1 MMIQRPRLTADSIK
15 QLKCDI
21 KAVSNELSH
30 QINHPKPFPVTTT
43 QNAVSKLMGYSSFSE
58 LNVYKA
64 SLSLGVKPDEIDY
77 ISDVTAAELLSVYDI
92 GYRVQ
97 HRLND
102 VLDALRER
110 KAGTDSQLTSISA
123 SAFKNAY
130 DTDEVNGGLL
140 NLATGLPSSGNLYA
154 NAAMFDGF
162 GEGDMFT
169 VSHNEQTFTY
179 TVMSLGE
186 IGGTGMP
193 VLQINKGIWVEGD
206 NGAMCVG

>member
-1 MMIQRPRLTADSIK
+1 MLQRPRLTEESIK
-15 QLKCDI
+15 QLKQDI
-21 KAVSNELSH
+21 KAVSNELRH

-43 QNAVSKLMGYSSFSE
+43 QNAVAKLMNYSSFSE
-58 LNVYKA
+58 LSLHKA
-64 SLSLGVKPDEIDY
+64 ASWSKPDDLDFIR
-77 ISDVTAAELLSVYDI
+77 DVTAAELLTVYDV
-92 GYRVQ
+92 GNRVQ

-110 KAGTDSQLTSISA
+110 KAGVDSQLTIISA

-130 DTDEVNGGLL
+130 DTDEINGGLL
-140 NLATGLPSSGNLYA
+140 NLTTGLPSYGDVYA
-154 NAAMFDGF
+154 KAAMFEGF

-169 VSHNEQTFTY
+169 VSHNGETFTY

-186 IGGTGMP
+186 IGSTGLP
-193 VLQINKGIWVEGD
+193 VLKVNKGVWVEGG